1 MAFLRYYRAAY
12 PDHFRETVLKNS
24 AENNLPPALV
34 YAVIRTESG
43 FDSDARSHVEARGL
57 MQITKDTYEWAQF
70 RVKEENALGFDALF
84 DSEINIR
91 YGTIILRLLL
101 EEFDTV
107 ENALC
112 AYHTGWGNMKKW
124 LADPELS
131 GDGVHLDRIPSKVTA
146 YYVARVLETQEM
158 YERLYQF
165 DSI

>member
-1 MAFLRYYRAAY
+1 
-12 PDHFRETVLKNS
+12 VLKNS